1 MFATDCAYHC
11 PPRAV
16 AIPRAL
22 RASAISPQRPRA
34 SLLGLA
40 DDGENIGRVAI
51 RLGLHGT
58 HGILAGVVE
67 PWVTEGDPTG
77 LGGRK
82 GLTGAP
88 GDERLLLPERL
99 NDFAGTPTL

>member
-1 MFATDCAYHC
+1 M
-11 PPRAV
+11 PRGV
-16 AIPRAL
+16 QHLCNLPERA
-22 RASAISPQRPRA
+22 RAR
-34 SLLGLA
+34 LLGLA
-40 DDGENIGRVAI
+40 DDGENIGCIAI
-51 RLGLHGT
+51 RLGPHGV
-58 HGILAGVVE
+58 HGILAGLVE